1 MVDAHLKINQE
12 AIRVKKANNKNRN
25 QQMKCNRFI
34 FLL

>member
-25 QQMKCNRFI
+25 QQMKV
-34 FLL
+34 